1 MASELVKE
9 NDPDLGEGFQI
20 IRLHFSADPEKDEK
34 WATKAAL
41 EYPTEDWE
49 REFELKPVGLKD
61 VRPVFGDY
69 KKNFHE
75 SDLLVWRPSLGKV
88 IYRGWDF
95 GKVHPAVE
103 FMQVSGLEK
112 NFIDE
117 IAPDN
122 IMEEQFV
129 QMVLAHSNQH
139 FRGCTFVDW
148 VDVSG
153 RNEDRW
159 GNSSIKTLKSYGIQP
174 RGKDQGVE
182 DGILQMCKELVL
194 TTNGRPYI
202 MVNPK
207 KCPRLAAA
215 MRGGY
220 KRNKKGE
227 IMKDGIHDHYVDAAR
242 YNIMGT
248 TFEKGKSWDSVR
260 EKMKNQ
266 YGKYPTQGRSLTR

>member
-1 MASELVKE
+1 MSAELKKE
-9 NDPDLGEGFQI
+9 NDPELGDGFQV
-20 IRLHFSADPEKDEK
+20 IRLGYWADPEKNEA
-34 WATKAAL
+34 WKAKAKQ
-41 EYPTEDWE
+41 EYSTEDWD
-49 REFELKPVGLKD
+49 REFELKPVGLLD

-75 SDLLVWRPSLGKV
+75 SDTLVWRPSAGRV

-103 FMQVSGLEK
+103 FMQVIGLEK

-117 IAPDN
+117 LAPDN

-129 QMVLAHSNQH
+129 QMVLAHSNQN
-139 FRGCTFVDW
+139 FPNCTFVDW

-159 GNSSIKTLKSYGIQP
+159 GNSSMKTLKSYGIQP
-174 RGKDQGVE
+174 RGKDQGIE

-194 TTNGRPYI
+194 TTNGRPHI

-227 IMKDGIHDHYVDAAR
+227 IIKDGINDHYVDAAR
-242 YNIMGT
+242 YAIMGG

-260 EKMKNQ
+260 DKMRKQ
-266 YGKYPTQGRSLTR
+266 YGKFPKTGRDLRR

>member
-1 MASELVKE
+1 MANDLKPE
-9 NDPDLGEGFQI
+9 NDAELGDGFQV
-20 IRLHFSADPEKDEK
+20 IRLGFWADPDKDEK
-34 WATKAAL
+34 WANRVRA
-41 EYPTEDWE
+41 EYPTEDFE

-75 SDLLVWRPSLGKV
+75 SDTLIWRPSAGRL
-88 IYRGWDF
+88 ILRGWDF

-103 FMQVSGLEK
+103 FLQVIGLEK

-129 QMVLAHSNQH
+129 QMVLAHSSQN
-139 FRGCTFVDW
+139 FRGCVFEDW
-148 VDVSG
+148 VDITG

-159 GNSSIKTLKSYGIQP
+159 GNSSLKTLRSYGITP
-174 RGKDQGVE
+174 RGRDQEVE

-207 KCPRLAAA
+207 KCPRLAAS

-227 IMKDGIHDHYVDAAR
+227 IIKDGINDHYVDAAR
-242 YNIMGT
+242 YPIMGC
-248 TFEKGKSWDSVR
+248 TFTRGKSWDIVR
-260 EKMKNQ
+260 QKMKNQ
-266 YGKYPTQGRSLTR
+266 YGKFPKQGRDVRR